1 MGGFFSS
8 PSPSPA
14 PRPAP
19 VAAAPVAKAPETK
32 SGRKRRLAKQRHQRG
47 GISEDQ
53 LFVVSKLGKPVPAQ
67 NVGKPMLG

>member
-8 PSPSPA
+8 PSPPPA
-14 PRPAP
+14 PAP
-19 VAAAPVAKAPETK
+19 KPAPVAKAPETK

-53 LFVVSKLGKPVPAQ
+53 LFVASKLGKPVPAQ

>member
-8 PSPSPA
+8 PSPPPA
-14 PRPAP
+14 PAP
-19 VAAAPVAKAPETK
+19 KPAPVAKAPETK

-67 NVGKPMLG
+67 NVGKQMLG

>member
-8 PSPSPA
+8 PSPPPA
-14 PRPAP
+14 PAP
-19 VAAAPVAKAPETK
+19 KPAPVAKAPETK

-47 GISEDQ
+47 VISEDQ